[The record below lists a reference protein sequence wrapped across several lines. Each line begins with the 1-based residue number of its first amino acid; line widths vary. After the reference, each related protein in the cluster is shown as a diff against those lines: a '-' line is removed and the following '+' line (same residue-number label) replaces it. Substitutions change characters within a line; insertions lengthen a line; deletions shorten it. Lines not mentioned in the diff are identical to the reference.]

1 MDYFLTKSKVM
12 KGILTGFLILATVV
26 CSAQQT
32 SFTSEQWQ
40 ERQEQDELKRL
51 REKESDILCKQAK
64 RNEGKTSVLIQIALD
79 SIALLEKAKN
89 EAIAKIEYEF
99 ALKSNPLKLKIE
111 LQTRQKPIVPR
122 MVIESTICD

>member
-12 KGILTGFLILATVV
+12 KGILTGFLILVTVI

-51 REKESDILCKQAK
+51 REKEADILCKQAK